1 MNKLNKIGVS
11 ALCGSLAAI
20 SAANAGDLTV
30 TGGADMTWVSL
41 SKQVTGNPIGI
52 GSNFG
57 FSGSG
62 ELDNGWT
69 VALSIAHTNGGAY
82 SNTNVTIG
90 VPGLGDIRVDQGTS
104 GTGINRMDDMTP
116 TVWEEAD
123 GAGLSAGITKPAGT
137 SAGTTIEFTPS
148 TTPDGLTARI
158 AWSPDADGSNAADK
172 AGSGTSGIKNSG
184 WDVTLEA
191 TSDLIGVD
199 GLTLYG
205 GISQVDQDQSKATVT
220 GDAEERVIG
229 LKYAAGGFTVG
240 WQDNEDK
247 QGTTA
252 NNTYDNTMYSVT
264 FSVNDDLSLGYNHV
278 ESDKEGSNTAEA
290 TSIQAAYTMGGA
302 TLRIAEVSVDNQ
314 QYLTASTSDLDATII
329 SLGLA
334 F

>member
-57 FSGSG
+57 FAGSG

-69 VALSIAHTNGGAY
+69 VDLSIAHTNAGAY
-82 SNTNVTIG
+82 SNANVTIG
-90 VPGLGDIRVDQGTS
+90 IPGVGDIKIDQGTS
-104 GTGINRMDDMTP
+104 GTGIDRYDDIVP
-116 TVWEEAD
+116 TAWEEAD
-123 GAGLSAGITKPAGT
+123 GAGLSAGITKVAGG
-137 SAGTTIEFTPS
+137 SAGSTIEFTPEA
-148 TTPDGLTARI
+148 TPDGLAI
-158 AWSPDADGSNAADK
+158 NVAWTPDADGSNAADK
-172 AGSGTSGIKNSG
+172 GGSGDSSIANSG
-184 WDVTLEA
+184 WDVALKA
-191 TSDLIGVD
+191 TDEMHGVS

-205 GISQVDQDQSKATVT
+205 GYSLVDQDQSKTTVS
-220 GDAEERVIG
+220 DDREEWT
-229 LKYAAGGFTVG
+229 AAIVYTVG
-240 WQDNEDK
+240 NFSGGYQISEDK
-247 QGTTA
+247 QGTTT
-252 NNTYDNTMYSVT
+252 NNTYDNTYYSLT
-264 FSVNDDLSLGYNHV
+264 FNVNDDLSVSYGHV

-290 TSIQAAYTMGGA
+290 DSLQAAYTYGGA
-302 TLRIAEVSVDNQ
+302 TFRIAEVDVENQ
-314 QYLTASTSDLDATII
+314 TYSTAANKDLDATII